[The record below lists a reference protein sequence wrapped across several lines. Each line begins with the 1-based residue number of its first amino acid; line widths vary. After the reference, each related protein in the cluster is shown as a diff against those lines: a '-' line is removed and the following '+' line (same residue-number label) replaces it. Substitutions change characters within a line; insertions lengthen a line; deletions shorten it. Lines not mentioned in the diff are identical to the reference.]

1 MTFVGK
7 LKQDTDEEQELT
19 FDYKGMD
26 VKLDFVSYDKEANKS
41 LYQVT
46 NLASL
51 AKTPQFKQLASEWK
65 GQVA

>member
-1 MTFVGK
+1 M
-7 LKQDTDEEQELT
+7 T